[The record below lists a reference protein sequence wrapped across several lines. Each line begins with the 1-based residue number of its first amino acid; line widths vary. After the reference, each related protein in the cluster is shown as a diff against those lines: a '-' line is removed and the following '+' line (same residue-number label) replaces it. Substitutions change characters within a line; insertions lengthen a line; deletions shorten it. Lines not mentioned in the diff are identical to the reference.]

1 MTLPIDAPMGQ
12 AVAFLAALA
21 GRAEAE
27 SAAVPMTFQTFDDE
41 KPGGQ
46 SRPMMARLLHGP
58 LAHHQADLDRL
69 NAAGAGV
76 FVAVNGTDGRGRRK
90 VNVRTLRAWWCD
102 VDMKGAREPLDL
114 SRLPLMPST
123 VVRTPG
129 GWHLY
134 WIAKAPMPCG
144 DDGRKTEHEAEVKA
158 IARDLAPFGGDLKA
172 CDVAR
177 VLRVPG
183 FLHRKGE
190 PSPVTLEWAD
200 GPRYTR
206 EQIRAAFPL
215 EEPKQATEA
224 ARPEWLAPPQR
235 SGILNRAAAY
245 LDKLPQGI
253 AGQGG
258 HAATFD
264 AALKIV
270 SGFDLTEDEALSL
283 MMERFNPRCVPPW
296 SEDELRHKVQD
307 ASAHAKN
314 RGRLLDESHNRISTG
329 GRKHPASPSSGSH
342 VQGAVSDSDP
352 STMPPPGP
360 EGCTSNA
367 ALAGGHEAAAKLPAV
382 PGFTWRAQ
390 GLFRVTI
397 KPGKDGEPP
406 KDEAEWIAPPFTL
419 PGLMRDELSRGWRL
433 LIAWK
438 DLDGTPQEEAVPFD
452 QLSGEGLELGRI
464 LGQGGLMLP
473 PEVSKRKLLLRYLCL
488 ALPSVQARV
497 RLVEALGWHE
507 GSFILPSGESLGT
520 QAGEPLRFAGEPD
533 RRAASIKGTLEGW
546 QSEVARYGVGN
557 PRLAFGLACAFA
569 GPLLA
574 LVRPDGGGGFNLQGF
589 SSKGKSTILEA
600 AASVWNRPDPLP
612 TWRATSNGLEGIAA
626 ARNDGFLV
634 LDELSQVDA
643 KEAGQVA
650 YMLANGAAKAR
661 ATREGGNRVMR
672 QWRLIF
678 LSSGEQGLEDK
689 LSEDGKKVRAG
700 QEVRVPDIPCP
711 PSGMLDDAHRLP
723 NPGALAEHLK
733 AQARRHY
740 GHAARAFLKG
750 LCDQWERREALQSK
764 LREMEAA
771 WLAEQ
776 VPAGA
781 DPQVRRVAGRF
792 ALVAVAGELAQRMGI
807 LPWPEG
813 EASQAAAVCFGAWL
827 DRRGHAGA
835 SEVHRGI
842 AAVRAFLEK
851 HGMARFDEWG
861 DRDAKPINRAG
872 TRKRAEGPVDGWDFF
887 ILPEA
892 WKEASQGF
900 GAREVARACADA
912 GILEPDGAGKL
923 ARSIQIPG
931 HGKARYYII
940 RAASVARHLEGE
952 GE

>member
-1 MTLPIDAPMGQ
+1 MPPSDL
-12 AVAFLAALA
+12 
-21 GRAEAE
+21 
-27 SAAVPMTFQTFDDE
+27 
-41 KPGGQ
+41 
-46 SRPMMARLLHGP
+46 RP
-58 LAHHQADLDRL
+58 
-69 NAAGAGV
+69 V
-76 FVAVNGTDGRGRRK
+76 EGTK
-90 VNVRTLRAWWCD
+90 
-102 VDMKGAREPLDL
+102 
-114 SRLPLMPST
+114 
-123 VVRTPG
+123 
-129 GWHLY
+129 
-134 WIAKAPMPCG
+134 
-144 DDGRKTEHEAEVKA
+144 
-158 IARDLAPFGGDLKA
+158 
-172 CDVAR
+172 
-177 VLRVPG
+177 
-183 FLHRKGE
+183 
-190 PSPVTLEWAD
+190 
-200 GPRYTR
+200 
-206 EQIRAAFPL
+206 
-215 EEPKQATEA
+215 
-224 ARPEWLAPPQR
+224 
-235 SGILNRAAAY
+235 
-245 LDKLPQGI
+245 
-253 AGQGG
+253 
-258 HAATFD
+258 AATD
-264 AALKIV
+264 RP
-270 SGFDLTEDEALSL
+270 T
-283 MMERFNPRCVPPW
+283 
-296 SEDELRHKVQD
+296 
-307 ASAHAKN
+307 
-314 RGRLLDESHNRISTG
+314 
-329 GRKHPASPSSGSH
+329 
-342 VQGAVSDSDP
+342 
-352 STMPPPGP
+352 
-360 EGCTSNA
+360 
-367 ALAGGHEAAAKLPAV
+367 V
-382 PGFTWRAQ
+382 PGFTWRPQ

-406 KDEAEWIAPPFTL
+406 KEEAEWIAPPFTL

-433 LIAWK
+433 LIAWR

-452 QLSGEGLELGRI
+452 QLSGEGLELGRM

-473 PEVSKRKLLLRYLCL
+473 PEVGKRKLLLRYLCL

-507 GSFILPSGESLGT
+507 GSFILPSGESLGA

-533 RRAASIKGTLEGW
+533 RRAAKVKGTLEGW

-600 AASVWNRPDPLP
+600 AASVWSRPDPLP

-661 ATREGGNRVMR
+661 ATREGGNRAMR

-711 PSGMLDDAHRLP
+711 PSGMLDESHGLP
-723 NPGALAEHLK
+723 GPGALAEHLK

-740 GHAARAFLKG
+740 GHAARTFLER
-750 LCDQWERREALQSK
+750 LCDEWERREALQTK
-764 LREMEAA
+764 LRAMEAA
-771 WLAEQ
+771 WLTEQ

-813 EASQAAAVCFGAWL
+813 EASHAAAVCFWAWL

-842 AAVRAFLEK
+842 AAVLAFLEK

-861 DRDAKPINRAG
+861 DRDARPLNRAG

-887 ILPEA
+887 LTPDA
-892 WKEASQGF
+892 WKEACQGF
-900 GAREVARACADA
+900 GPREVARACADA
-912 GILEPDGAGKL
+912 GILESDGAGKL
-923 ARSIQIPG
+923 ARSIQVPG
-931 HGKARYYII
+931 HGKSRCYVI